1 MTNEISAEGN
11 DCSSCVSPRSDEHA
25 EKKLTSRFRGVCWNK
40 KNKRWQA
47 AINHAGKYIYLG
59 SFTAEE
65 DAAKSFDR
73 AAVKLRGQC
82 AKINFPF
89 SEYPAEM
96 SWHKVM
102 MQHDQAS
109 DHVLKNPRCLREK
122 AELPMDGIQSFMGT
136 LQTPPYLTQPSCNF
150 NHSVYQFH
158 QTAGRPEPLQG
169 RVIATQG
176 QQPVQNGVM
185 NPMYFYQVRGNSHVE
200 TMPMPC
206 SVYMNGE
213 SEMLAKSNPD
223 AFTSSPIH
231 LYGPALRP
239 QPQPQAQPTANPIVN
254 ILPRGAELTHWF
266 SGTQNA
272 FAMSFVRPETASTE
286 VRLYDG
292 RDVHEVGPFS
302 SKDNAAQTC
311 ASLLTIVDSLRPEN
325 TTQSQSEK
333 PQSDQ
338 PTSDQPPTDTDDPE
352 VPITGE
358 LKGKSPFEIKPGTHP
373 VFHKAAETDQSEIPE
388 KFDRPTIDLA
398 QSDLKGR
405 TNSAPLDAKSGSL
418 KQRMGSLLQLEPTL
432 SLGNLS
438 GLSPATPSTS
448 PRKRG
453 PRSESDV
460 KLGSQSL
467 RQSGSLQK
475 MLSVLNQSGI
485 LGSIRKE
492 DSEDDAADTTFPV
505 SDLTFARSP
514 EPVPTSAPQFLTSL
528 GNIPPPCFA
537 LQRSEHVSLYMHNGS
552 EHFTPFRKRKPVEMT
567 LQNQACKKMKEANPT
582 QNA

>member
-11 DCSSCVSPRSDEHA
+11 DGSSCVSPRSDEHA

-96 SWHKVM
+96 SWHKVV
-102 MQHDQAS
+102 MQHGQAS
-109 DHVLKNPRCLREK
+109 EQVLKNPRCLRDK
-122 AELPMDGIQSFMGT
+122 AELPMDGMQSFIGT
-136 LQTPPYLTQPSCNF
+136 LPTPSFLTQPSCNF

-158 QTAGRPEPLQG
+158 QTTGRPEPLQG

-185 NPMYFYQVRGNSHVE
+185 NPMYYYPVRGNSHIE
-200 TMPMPC
+200 MPMPC
-206 SVYMNGE
+206 SVYLNGG
-213 SEMLAKSNPD
+213 SEMLAKPNPD
-223 AFTSSPIH
+223 AFTSSPVD
-231 LYGPALRP
+231 LCGPAPRP
-239 QPQPQAQPTANPIVN
+239 QPRAQPTVAATQNPIVN
-254 ILPRGAELTHWF
+254 ILPQGAELTHWF

-292 RDVHEVGPFS
+292 RDVHEVGSFS

-311 ASLLTIVDSLRPEN
+311 HNLLNLVQSLRPGN

-333 PQSDQ
+333 PQSDE
-338 PTSDQPPTDTDDPE
+338 PTTDTDDPE
-352 VPITGE
+352 VAITGE
-358 LKGKSPFEIKPGTHP
+358 LKGKSPFEIRAGTNP
-373 VFHKAAETDQSEIPE
+373 VFHKAAETDQSEIPQ

-432 SLGNLS
+432 SLGNLGS
-438 GLSPATPSTS
+438 LSPATPSTS

-460 KLGSQSL
+460 KASSQSL

-492 DSEDDAADTTFPV
+492 DSEEDAADSAFPV

-528 GNIPPPCFA
+528 GNIPHPYFA
-537 LQRSEHVSLYMHNGS
+537 LQRSEHVSLYMNNGS

-567 LQNQACKKMKEANPT
+567 LQNQACKKMKEANPA

>member
-1 MTNEISAEGN
+1 MTNEISAEAN
-11 DCSSCVSPRSDEHA
+11 DGSACVSPRSDEHA

-59 SFTAEE
+59 SFMAEE
-65 DAAKSFDR
+65 EAAKSFDR

-89 SEYPAEM
+89 SEYAPEM
-96 SWHKVM
+96 SWHKVV
-102 MQHDQAS
+102 MQHSQAS
-109 DHVLKNPRCLREK
+109 DQVLKNPRCLRDK
-122 AELPMDGIQSFMGT
+122 VELPMDGMHSFIGT
-136 LQTPPYLTQPSCNF
+136 LQTPPFLTQSSCNF
-150 NHSVYQFH
+150 NHSVYQLH

-185 NPMYFYQVRGNSHVE
+185 NPMYYYPLRGNLQIE
-200 TMPMPC
+200 TMPC

-213 SEMLAKSNPD
+213 SEMLAKQHPE
-223 AFTSSPIH
+223 AFTTSPVH
-231 LYGPALRP
+231 LTGPAVRQ
-239 QPQPQAQPTANPIVN
+239 QPPAQPTVAATARPVMN
-254 ILPRGAELTHWF
+254 ILPQGAELTHWF

-272 FAMSFVRPETASTE
+272 FAMGFVRPETASTE

-292 RDVHEVGPFS
+292 HDVHEVGSFS

-311 ASLLTIVDSLRPEN
+311 HSLLNLVHHLIPGN
-325 TTQSQSEK
+325 AAQ
-333 PQSDQ
+333 PQSVNEKHQ
-338 PTSDQPPTDTDDPE
+338 SDSTDTDDPE
-352 VPITGE
+352 IAITGE
-358 LKGKSPFEIKPGTHP
+358 LKGKSPFEIKPGSNP
-373 VFHKAAETDQSEIPE
+373 VFRKNSENDQSEIPQ

-405 TNSAPLDAKSGSL
+405 TNSAPLEAKSGSL
-418 KQRMGSLLQLEPTL
+418 TQRMGSLLQLEPTL

-448 PRKRG
+448 PRRRG
-453 PRSESDV
+453 PRSESEV
-460 KLGSQSL
+460 KISSQSL

-475 MLSVLNQSGI
+475 MLSVLNQSGV
-485 LGSIRKE
+485 LSSMKKD

-514 EPVPTSAPQFLTSL
+514 EPVPTSSPQFLTHL
-528 GNIPPPCFA
+528 GTAPHPHFA
-537 LQRSEHVSLYMHNGS
+537 IQRSEQVSLYMNNGS

-567 LQNQACKKMKEANPT
+567 LQNQATKKMKEANPT
-582 QNA
+582 QNV